1 LLLKFRFALNLING
15 ACPQLDW
22 GACPQLDWGACPQLD
37 WGACPQLDW
46 GLFAAMHL
54 CVKDLRGF

>member
-1 LLLKFRFALNLING
+1 MLSFFENKIL

-37 WGACPQLDW
+37 
-46 GLFAAMHL
+46 
-54 CVKDLRGF
+54 